1 MLKLRDNE
9 GEQYLHLSL
18 TPDKQLDQ
26 SNLVNYSY
34 PQLLGE
40 IPTRLP
46 YQVKKCLCEYYVLPQ
61 GSFLKRQ
68 IRKLLMYICGSRDK
82 YQNFSLNNNEQ
93 CKTISTQIPY
103 VTLMRLVDHLKSLPF
118 ILHLLINAI
127 SSSPSSSSS
136 ATSSTTSN
144 RTLKTNNIF
153 NLSSIISYYRLKSY
167 QYIDLLGYIIIK
179 NKDNKRTNEFLPK
192 LELMLKT

>member
-26 SNLVNYSY
+26 SNLVNY
-34 PQLLGE
+34 
-40 IPTRLP
+40 
-46 YQVKKCLCEYYVLPQ
+46 C
-61 GSFLKRQ
+61 SFLKRQ